1 MGYIILFGILIG
13 FSIIL
18 SGWVRLILMVISNG
32 LLGNNI
38 AWLYFFLGI
47 FFGKGFPSKI
57 TSSEYWALFASS
69 LISTLIVQVL
79 SARFDMKSSGNY
91 STVTTCASLFFVG
104 EVLGMIYYL
113 IFV

>member
-1 MGYIILFGILIG
+1 MGYFILFGILIG
-13 FSIIL
+13 FSIIF
-18 SGWVRLILMVISNG
+18 SGWIRLILMFISKG

-57 TSSEYWALFASS
+57 TTSEYWVLFASS
-69 LISTLIVQVL
+69 LISTLIVQI
-79 SARFDMKSSGNY
+79 SAARYDMRTSGNY
-91 STVTTCASLFFVG
+91 STVTTCASLFLVG
-104 EVLGMIYYL
+104 EILGMIYYV